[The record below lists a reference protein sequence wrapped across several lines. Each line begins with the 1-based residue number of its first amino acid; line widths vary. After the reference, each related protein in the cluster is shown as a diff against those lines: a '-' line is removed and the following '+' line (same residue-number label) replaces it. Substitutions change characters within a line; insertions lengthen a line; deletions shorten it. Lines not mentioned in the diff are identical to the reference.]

1 MNTHRR
7 VTSTNKELDINM
19 HGIRK
24 SPIMPHFNNYLKRKD
39 AKALID
45 SGVKEVTLTP
55 TASKQTPEKTI
66 AILEEAGV
74 RITVEGTRGR
84 PRRLS
89 DKDVRRILAIRGS
102 EVSVYKIAT
111 ITGIPKSTVHDYL
124 KRNCDIDICEEEVDR
139 AQFQEAHRIFT
150 TILAQNLS
158 EEINRLAQRGF
169 ETRNVGEMEYLANEI
184 KEIIQDPDHYDT
196 TLI

>member
-1 MNTHRR
+1 
-7 VTSTNKELDINM
+7 M

-39 AKALID
+39 AKTLID
-45 SGVKEVTLTP
+45 SGVREVTLTP
-55 TASKQTPEKTI
+55 TAKKQTPERTL

-89 DKDVRRILAIRGS
+89 DNDVRRILAIRGS
-102 EVSVYKIAT
+102 DVSVYKIAN

-124 KRNCDIDICEEEVDR
+124 MRNCGTAVCEDEVAMAR
-139 AQFQEAHRIFT
+139 LSEARRIFN
-150 TILAQNLS
+150 TILAQDLS
-158 EEINRLAQRGF
+158 DEINRLARRGF
-169 ETRNVGEMEYLANEI
+169 QTENLGEMEYLVSEINEI
-184 KEIIQDPDHYDT
+184 IRDHGQ
-196 TLI
+196 